1 MVSKSFLQAQLDKM
15 KTVEKYTALLTMEKA
30 QVVKKSGDGGNGE
43 PPTKKTKEGEP
54 STSEQSPE
62 EEDMVKSV
70 VRFEDKVL
78 GRKPT
83 KRKAPFKGGKHTAEV
98 FGLQNL
104 SEVTELQE
112 YLELNGNYHIKHVP
126 RDGTCFWRSVLEQI
140 LYPAEYQYQMLK
152 RQMVLTATEHP
163 EFFFKALNFHIR
175 SQYGIDRLTPE
186 EYAQK
191 VADKTITQQELD
203 DQDSPGPFSFVGY
216 LEYMLEP
223 KTWGDH
229 GTILI
234 LSLMWQVKV
243 TIITAETQKQQRFH
257 HDSSLKDA
265 DFVLVFCGGNHY
277 VPAGE
282 ERSGAEIG
290 PEGSGHQSL
299 LELRSVLTALLCHFF
314 MIPHFWSCTGSGVQ
328 QRSVPD

>member
-1 MVSKSFLQAQLDKM
+1 
-15 KTVEKYTALLTMEKA
+15 
-30 QVVKKSGDGGNGE
+30 
-43 PPTKKTKEGEP
+43 
-54 STSEQSPE
+54 
-62 EEDMVKSV
+62 MVKSV

-234 LSLMWQVKV
+234 LFLMWQVKV

-257 HDSSLKDA
+257 HDSSLKDV

-277 VPAGE
+277 IPAGE
-282 ERSGAEIG
+282 EWSGAEISPG
-290 PEGSGHQSL
+290 GSGHQSL

-314 MIPHFWSCTGSGVQ
+314 LIPCFRVLYWASIGMERHPAEIG
-328 QRSVPD
+328 P

>member
-1 MVSKSFLQAQLDKM
+1 MNYFGSRDRSVEVLRWVHIGAEIGTHLLFVLIFAESGNLLLRMVSKSFLQAQPDKM

-30 QVVKKSGDGGNGE
+30 KVVKKPGEGGDE
-43 PPTKKTKEGEP
+43 PPAKKAKEGEP
-54 STSEQSPE
+54 SSSSQQPPE
-62 EEDMVKSV
+62 EEDIVKAV

-83 KRKAPFKGGKHTAEV
+83 KRKAPFKGGKYTAEV

-104 SEVTELQE
+104 IEVTELQE

-126 RDGTCFWRSVLEQI
+126 KDGSCFWRSVLEQI
-140 LYPAEYQYQMLK
+140 LYPAEYQYQILK
-152 RQMVLTATEHP
+152 RQMVLTVTEHA
-163 EFFFKALNFHIR
+163 EFFYKALNFHIR

-191 VADKTITQQELD
+191 VADKTITQQELV

-216 LEYMLEP
+216 LEYLLEP

-234 LSLMWQVKV
+234 LSLM
-243 TIITAETQKQQRFH
+243 
-257 HDSSLKDA
+257 
-265 DFVLVFCGGNHY
+265 
-277 VPAGE
+277 
-282 ERSGAEIG
+282 
-290 PEGSGHQSL
+290 
-299 LELRSVLTALLCHFF
+299 
-314 MIPHFWSCTGSGVQ
+314 
-328 QRSVPD
+328 